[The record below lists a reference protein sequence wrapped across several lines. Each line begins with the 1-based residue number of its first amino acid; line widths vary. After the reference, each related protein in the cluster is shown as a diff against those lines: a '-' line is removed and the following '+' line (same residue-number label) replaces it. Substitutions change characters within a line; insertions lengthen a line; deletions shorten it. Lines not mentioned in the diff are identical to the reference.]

1 MEPPSTV
8 LPVLAM
14 MGLTA
19 AVLLRM
25 FGLRLGAL
33 RRGRLNLA
41 YLRTGK
47 GRPPPDAVVAA
58 EQHFSNLFEVPVLFY
73 VACVM
78 ALELSQADQTFVVL
92 AWLFVASR
100 AVHSAVH
107 LTYNNPFHRFAAY
120 AVGCVVLA
128 VLVMRLAVA
137 IV

>member
-1 MEPPSTV
+1 MEPTSTV

-47 GRPPPDAVVAA
+47 GKPPSDAVVTA
-58 EQHFSNLFEVPVLFY
+58 ERHFSNLFEVPVLFY

-78 ALELSQADQTFVVL
+78 ALALSQADQTFVVL
-92 AWLFVASR
+92 A
-100 AVHSAVH
+100 
-107 LTYNNPFHRFAAY
+107 
-120 AVGCVVLA
+120 
-128 VLVMRLAVA
+128 
-137 IV
+137 

>member
-1 MEPPSTV
+1 MEPTPTV

-33 RRGRLNLA
+33 RRERLNLA
-41 YLRTGK
+41 YLRTGTGK
-47 GRPPPDAVVAA
+47 PPPDAVVEA
-58 EQHFSNLFEVPVLFY
+58 ERHFSNLFEVPVLFY